1 MTSYWAE
8 ARSAAHTLS
17 KWPGSPRK
25 PNQKSRPRA
34 ARLSPM
40 STSQNEKGLRRII
53 RSASAYVPQVPKPK
67 KKISL
72 TEKFV
77 WSGIALFAYLI
88 MGQIPLYGVTDDPQ
102 FDFLAFARV
111 IFAAQQGTLM
121 ELGIG
126 PIVTAG
132 LLMQLLKGSDLIR
145 LDFKNPDDRSL
156 FTSATKIVTIIVIVA
171 EGALYGFS
179 VYGPLV
185 AHVDII
191 PVVIAQ
197 LIFASFL
204 VMLMDEMVQKG
215 WGVGSGLSL
224 FIMAGIAQ
232 TILWSVFSP
241 VPATDGP
248 VGVLPFTIDA
258 VANGHGYDSI
268 FRSGQ
273 LASLFALSL
282 TIAVILILVYIEG
295 IHVDI
300 PIVSTKYR
308 GFTAVYPI
316 KLLYTSVIPVILASA
331 LIANGVFMGQMMWAN
346 YNPNNTNPVFNW
358 IAQFD
363 PNQAQTPTGGIL
375 YYMTSPRSLDHVAQD
390 PVRAL
395 VYIIF
400 FTGIVTVFSR
410 LWVELG
416 GLSAKNAA
424 KNLLDADVQVPGFRR
439 SEGSVE
445 NLLNRYI
452 PSLTI
457 ISGVIIGLLA
467 SLSDVLNVFGSGTGL
482 LLMVNIMVSYYQTLV
497 KEQIDT
503 YMPKLAALLGRK

>member
-1 MTSYWAE
+1 
-8 ARSAAHTLS
+8 
-17 KWPGSPRK
+17 
-25 PNQKSRPRA
+25 
-34 ARLSPM
+34 M
-40 STSQNEKGLRRII
+40 STTQNESILRRAI

-77 WSGIALFAYLI
+77 WTGIALLCYLV
-88 MGQIPLYGVTDDPQ
+88 MGQIPLYGVTSDPR

-171 EGALYGFS
+171 EGSLYGIS

-185 AHVDII
+185 AGPNLI
-191 PVVIAQ
+191 PIVVSQ
-197 LIFASFL
+197 LIISSIM
-204 VMLMDEMVQKG
+204 VMLMDELVQKG
-215 WGVGSGLSL
+215 WGIGSGLSL

-232 TILWSVFSP
+232 TILWSSFSP
-241 VPATDGP
+241 LPANDGP
-248 VGVLPFTIDA
+248 IGILPFTVSA
-258 VANGHGYDSI
+258 VTNGHAQDAL
-268 FRSGQ
+268 FRTG
-273 LASLFALSL
+273 SLPSVFGLSL
-282 TIAVILILVYIEG
+282 TVGVILVLVYIEG

-316 KLLYTSVIPVILASA
+316 KLLYTSVIPVILTSA
-331 LIANGVFMGQMMWAN
+331 LIANAVFMGQMLWAN
-346 YNPNNTNPVFNW
+346 YNPNNTNPIFNW

-363 PNQAQTPTGGIL
+363 QKSSQTPTGGIL
-375 YYMTSPRSLDHVAQD
+375 YYVTSPRSIDHVFAD
-390 PVRAL
+390 PMRA
-395 VYIIF
+395 VIYVIF
-400 FTGIVTVFSR
+400 YTGVVTVFSR

-416 GLSAKNAA
+416 GLSAKTAA

-445 NLLNRYI
+445 GLLNRYI
-452 PSLTI
+452 PALTI

-467 SLSDVLNVFGSGTGL
+467 SLSDILNVFGSGTGI

-497 KEQIDT
+497 KEQVDT

>member
-1 MTSYWAE
+1 
-8 ARSAAHTLS
+8 
-17 KWPGSPRK
+17 
-25 PNQKSRPRA
+25 
-34 ARLSPM
+34 M
-40 STSQNEKGLRRII
+40 STTQSEGGLRRFI

-77 WSGIALFAYLI
+77 WTGIALLAYLV
-88 MGQIPLYGVTDDPQ
+88 MGQIPLYGVTDDPR

-156 FTSATKIVTIIVIVA
+156 FTSATKIVTLIVIVG
-171 EGALYGFS
+171 EGALYGAS
-179 VYGPLV
+179 VYGPLT
-185 AHVDII
+185 AENAPYAIY
-191 PVVIAQ
+191 VVIGQ
-197 LIFASFL
+197 LIGASVI
-204 VMLMDEMVQKG
+204 VMLLDEMVQKG

-232 TILWSVFSP
+232 TVLWSVFSP
-241 VPATDGP
+241 VPAQDGP
-248 VGVLPFTIDA
+248 VGVLPFTIESIAEGNGADA
-258 VANGHGYDSI
+258 I

-273 LASLFALSL
+273 LPSLFVLAL
-282 TIAVILILVYIEG
+282 TIVIILILVYIEG

-331 LIANGVFMGQMMWAN
+331 LLANAVFIGQMMWAN
-346 YNPNNTNPVFNW
+346 YNPNNTNPAFNW

-363 PNQAQTPTGGIL
+363 PQSQGGTATPTGGIL
-375 YYMTSPRSLDHVAQD
+375 YYITPPRGLEAAAAD
-390 PVRAL
+390 PLRAV
-395 VYIIF
+395 VYVIF
-400 FTGIVTVFSR
+400 MTGIVTVFSR

-416 GLSAKNAA
+416 GLSARTAA
-424 KNLLDADVQVPGFRR
+424 RNLLDADVQVPGFRR

-445 NLLNRYI
+445 TLLNRYI
-452 PSLTI
+452 PSLTLL
-457 ISGVIIGLLA
+457 SGMIIGLLA
-467 SLSDVLNVFGSGTGL
+467 GVSDVLNVFGTGTGIL
-482 LLMVNIMVSYYQTLV
+482 LLVNIMVSYYQTLV
-497 KEQIDT
+497 KEKVDT
-503 YMPKLAALLGRK
+503 DMPNLAALLGRK